1 MSARHPLQA
10 EDRLGNP
17 SIEFP
22 IGIVFGDNDYFGSE
36 GADQIV
42 KNNKHY
48 ESGRSQLFKLED
60 STHELLYDQPAKL
73 AELMIAFFD

>member
-1 MSARHPLQA
+1 MIQQPSVLDVVLLRPHAHPMSARHPLQA

-42 KNNKHY
+42 
-48 ESGRSQLFKLED
+48 
-60 STHELLYDQPAKL
+60 
-73 AELMIAFFD
+73 